1 MLSIYGHKWSSHLG
15 VADDGTG
22 ALTDAA
28 KTWQKGL
35 AGITVEQIK
44 HGFDVLIFKNHDWPP
59 SLPEFR
65 KLCLSKNTDNAPTL
79 DDVVSILVM
88 VPTRQGSVA
97 TRYKHPLALAVSLHD
112 GVDMFALRTAK
123 FPDAKRM
130 VKTAYEQCLKTGWVN
145 WTEDDL
151 KEPDSKQK
159 ALGHDKPR
167 DKSVG
172 VSAFRDIRAALLAR
186 SWHW

>member
-1 MLSIYGHKWSSHLG
+1 MRMLSIYGHKWSSHLG

-65 KLCLSKNTDNAPTL
+65 ELCLSKSVDNAPTL
-79 DDVVSILVM
+79 DYVVLNLVM
-88 VPTRQGSVA
+88 VSTRKGSVA
-97 TRYKHPLALAVSLHD
+97 TRYRHPLALAVSMHD

-123 FPDAKRM
+123 LVDAKRM
-130 VKTAYEQCLKTGWVN
+130 IKPAYEHCLKNGWN
-145 WTEDDL
+145 GWSDGDL
-151 KEPDSKQK
+151 KEVDSEQK
-159 ALGHDKPR
+159 SLGHDKPR
-167 DKSVG
+167 DKAIG
-172 VSAFRDIRAALLAR
+172 VSAFRDIRAAL
-186 SWHW
+186 